1 MYLIVNS
8 NLMYHASIPM
18 TDEGEFKQSSWTE
31 NPMPDGACW
40 TNWTA

>member
-18 TDEGEFKQSSWTE
+18 TDEGEFKTVIVDG